1 MDSQTPELDSLY
13 RDVVLDHYRSPRG
26 RTEVTNPDV
35 VNEGV
40 NPLCGDEVAVALKLG
55 NGRLDKLHVK
65 GRGCSIS
72 TASGSMMAELLAGK
86 PRAEVEHLAEIFR
99 KMMHGEP
106 PPQGV
111 DIGDLDALEGVQKFP
126 VRIKCALLP
135 WTTLHDALRAYDQG
149 QSRPEAPTSTETGGE
164 NA

>member
-26 RTEVTNPDV
+26 RAEVPNPDV

-40 NPLCGDEVAVALKLG
+40 NPLCGDEVTVSVKLG
-55 NGRLDKLHVK
+55 NGQIEKLSVT

-86 PRAEVEHLAEIFR
+86 PRADGERIAEIFR
-99 KMMHGEP
+99 KMMHGEAP
-106 PPQGV
+106 PPGV
-111 DIGDLDALEGVQKFP
+111 DIGDLDALEGVKKFP

-135 WTTLHDALRAYDQG
+135 WTTLHDALQAYDQG
-149 QSRPEAPTSTETGGE
+149 NSRPSSATTTESGGE
-164 NA
+164 NT